1 MKRDSMIG
9 AIVAEFIGTM
19 LLIIMGDG
27 VVAQVVYQTRG
38 VSDWNTIVW
47 GWGLAVAMAV
57 YVAGGITGAHI
68 NPAVTF
74 ANMVVR
80 GMKWLDGIVWMV
92 AQIAGAFVGA
102 FIVWVWYNGSFATS
116 GNMNVFFTAP
126 ANANYT
132 LLNSLFSEIM
142 GTLLLLLFIA
152 AIVDNI
158 RNLGPGS
165 NLWPFMVGMA
175 VLAIGL
181 SVGGP
186 TGYAI
191 NPARDFGPRLFAAVA
206 GMSSDFVTFGT
217 VDAGYV
223 YWWIPIVGPLIGGVL
238 GLLVY
243 DYILKPFL
251 PRGPEAS
258 PAE

>member
-1 MKRDSMIG
+1 MKRNGLVGELI
-9 AIVAEFIGTM
+9 AEFVGTM

-38 VSDWNTIVW
+38 ASDWNTIVW

-80 GMKWLDGIVWMV
+80 GMDWVKGAIWMV

-102 FIVWVWYNGSFATS
+102 FIVHMWYFGSFAEK
-116 GNMNVFFTAP
+116 GDMNVFFTAP
-126 ANANYT
+126 ASADYT
-132 LLNSLFSEIM
+132 LINSLFSEIM

-152 AIVDNI
+152 AIVDNV
-158 RNLGPGS
+158 RNLGPGV

-191 NPARDFGPRLFAAVA
+191 NPARDFGPRLYAAVA
-206 GMSSDFVTFGT
+206 GLDITTFGEE
-217 VDAGYV
+217 VAGYA

-238 GLLVY
+238 GLVVY
-243 DYILKPFL
+243 DYVVKPFL
-251 PRGPEAS
+251 PEK
-258 PAE
+258 